1 MGVIL
6 DGAKAE
12 SRLVFINDG
21 LLKKAYRG
29 LFVQGRQAIPH
40 PVERGSTQPLIAH
53 FIREQ
58 LPTLNECLEPQEDR
72 KSTHMDF
79 TTEGRAPS
87 DCDLFHTET
96 SNGALTNAATLAML
110 TPEMRFP
117 NKACTTS
124 ETTSFRLNKRELFSA
139 NLIISLTT
147 IESLLLKQLVLSH
160 RRVCSKQE
168 LILAINRDP
177 SSYTGLEMCLS
188 RLQGKFNNA
197 YGERLF
203 RSVRNRGYCLVQD
216 VKATPP
222 MSTGKK

>member
-1 MGVIL
+1 MSVIL
-6 DGAKAE
+6 DSAKAE
-12 SRLVFINDG
+12 SRLVFINDAP
-21 LLKKAYRG
+21 LKKAHRW
-29 LFVQGRQAIPH
+29 LFAQGKQAIPH
-40 PVERGSTQPLIAH
+40 PVERRSSQPLITH
-53 FIREQ
+53 FISEQ
-58 LPTLNECLEPQEDR
+58 LLTLKKCLKPKEDR

-79 TTEGRAPS
+79 TTEAKVSSGS
-87 DCDLFHTET
+87 DVFPTYT
-96 SNGALTNAATLAML
+96 SNVAPTNAATLA
-110 TPEMRFP
+110 TSSPEIRFP

-124 ETTSFRLNKRELFSA
+124 ETKSFRLNKRELFSA

-160 RRVCSKQE
+160 HRVCSKQE

-188 RLQGKFNNA
+188 RLQDKFNNA

-216 VKATPP
+216 VTAHHR
-222 MSTGKK
+222 